1 MQIKGAFR
9 LVPILSLHRL
19 PNLILFVPLTPIRV
33 PVLRSILAD
42 YPVTADAELLLNGF
56 TYSFRVG
63 YAGPGL
69 PRDSLCLD
77 SEIALGRIAGPF
89 FERPFPNL
97 QCSPIGLVPKREPN
111 SFRLIHHL
119 SFP

>member
-1 MQIKGAFR
+1 M
-9 LVPILSLHRL
+9 
-19 PNLILFVPLTPIRV
+19 
-33 PVLRSILAD
+33 RSILAD

-56 TYSFRVG
+56 IYGFRVG
-63 YAGPGL
+63 YAGPRL
-69 PRDSLCLD
+69 PRESPCLASALERPEVVHKKLD
-77 SEIALGRIAGPF
+77 SEIALGRMAGPF

-97 QCSPIGLVPKREPN
+97 QCTPIGLVPKREPN